1 MEELFKTLY
10 EHWSIIRELDFY
22 AHKQDFLSAMTC
34 IQGMLSA
41 LLEKDIISEKEW
53 KIWYEKSSEEF
64 SEKSNALKNKRD
76 ELLTQKDENEEK
88 LLKITSELKKRNLE
102 MDELFD
108 FFLKQEK

>member
-64 SEKSNALKNKRD
+64 SEKSNA
-76 ELLTQKDENEEK
+76 QV
-88 LLKITSELKKRNLE
+88 SLKKETWKWMNCLI
-102 MDELFD
+102 FS
-108 FFLKQEK
+108 